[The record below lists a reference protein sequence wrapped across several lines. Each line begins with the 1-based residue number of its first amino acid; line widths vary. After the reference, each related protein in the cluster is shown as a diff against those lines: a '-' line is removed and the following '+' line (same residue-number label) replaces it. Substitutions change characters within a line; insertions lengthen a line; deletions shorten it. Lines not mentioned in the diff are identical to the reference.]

1 MPKNKLERRLL
12 GVKRAKRVV
21 DVHSRRWFDHILY
34 RIDEDR
40 EKRERQRAFGRLVHT
55 RAPCSC
61 EMCGNPRRTMG
72 ELTRQE
78 KFIEWEMEEELKVLE

>member
-21 DVHSRRWFDHILY
+21 DVQSKRWFDHILY
-34 RIDEDR
+34 HTNE
-40 EKRERQRAFGRLVHT
+40 ERYFGRLVNT
-55 RAPCSC
+55 RHPCSC

-72 ELTRQE
+72 ELIKQE
-78 KFIEWEMEEELKVLE
+78 RLANLEMEEELKVLE